1 MNKLICILFMNKLI
15 FDYVFIFFKS
25 QGDNSIKEKS
35 YSAFN
40 VKMANQKRCPWTCIL
55 SKRNQ
60 RESRTDLLYKEILQP
75 FSFKNNLRVKFRMLK
90 LKPSKTEK

>member
-1 MNKLICILFMNKLI
+1 
-15 FDYVFIFFKS
+15 
-25 QGDNSIKEKS
+25 
-35 YSAFN
+35 
-40 VKMANQKRCPWTCIL
+40 MANQKRCPWTCIL